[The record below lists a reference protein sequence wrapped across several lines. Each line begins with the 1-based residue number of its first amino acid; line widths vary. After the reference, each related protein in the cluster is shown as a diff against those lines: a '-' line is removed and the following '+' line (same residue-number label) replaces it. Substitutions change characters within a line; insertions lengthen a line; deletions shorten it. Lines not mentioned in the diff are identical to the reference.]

1 MSGSAAWRI
10 ARREVRSLFDAPGGY
25 FIIGVFWFLAG
36 MQLLILLYVFRAQTL
51 QVAQAG
57 AMGGAP
63 LGIHVNDAVVQPLL
77 TIFGLLV
84 VFYVPLVTMRS
95 FAEERR
101 NGSLELLLSQPLR
114 GTDIVLGKAL
124 GAALALGLCLSI
136 LVVHGLALAW
146 VSLPDWGAA
155 LTGVLGLV
163 LLSVFLLSMGIFISV
178 VSRSQVEAAV
188 LSLGAMLALAIGPS
202 ALHPQGG
209 AAASLLA
216 FVSVMSRFETFTYG
230 VIDFGHIA
238 FFLGGSLLFL
248 GLALRSLDLVRWQGA

>member
-10 ARREVRSLFDAPGGY
+10 ARREVRALFDAPGGF
-25 FIIGVFWFLAG
+25 FIIGVFWLLAG
-36 MQLLILLYVFRAQTL
+36 MQLLILLYLFRDQTL
-51 QVAQAG
+51 RVAQAG
-57 AMGGAP
+57 ASGAATQ
-63 LGIHVNDAVVQPLL
+63 GVHVNDAVVQPLL
-77 TIFGLLV
+77 TVFGLLV

-114 GTDIVLGKAL
+114 GVDVVMGKAL
-124 GAALALGLCLSI
+124 GAALSLGLCLSI
-136 LVVHGLALAW
+136 LVVHALVLAW
-146 VSLPDWGAA
+146 VSVPDWGAA
-155 LTGVLGLV
+155 ATGLLGLV
-163 LLSVFLLSMGIFISV
+163 LLSGFLLSMGIFISV

-202 ALHPQGG
+202 ALHPRGG
-209 AAASLLA
+209 AAESLLA
-216 FVSVMSRFETFTYG
+216 FVSVMTRFEAFTYG
-230 VIDFGHIA
+230 ALDLGHIV